1 MSTHPSISKGNCSA
15 AREDLATGYRGN
27 YSGLL
32 DSETRLE
39 IRASRKGGRCLP
51 LARADERNLGV
62 DGWCSRLKR
71 LAA

>member
-1 MSTHPSISKGNCSA
+1 MSTHPSISKTIVPQPGT
-15 AREDLATGYRGN
+15 DLATGYRGN